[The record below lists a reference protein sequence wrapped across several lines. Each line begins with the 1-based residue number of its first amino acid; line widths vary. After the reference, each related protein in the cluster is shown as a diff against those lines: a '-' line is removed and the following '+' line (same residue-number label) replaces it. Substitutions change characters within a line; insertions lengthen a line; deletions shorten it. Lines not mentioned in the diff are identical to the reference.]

1 MKKFAKYIFLFLL
14 PLIVIM
20 LPFFIGDPFKILRH
34 YDRYYPEDGQPL
46 YLNINRSYVSTR
58 MYLQYRDSFLYN
70 SFIFGSSRSGN
81 FLMED
86 WKQYLPD
93 SASYFHFDGY
103 GESLY
108 LVHKKLLF
116 VNGKSHIDN
125 VLLPVDAELLG
136 KDTPFKGH
144 IWVTPI
150 ELLDYHQL
158 GEFYGEHVR
167 AYLSPKLFLAYT
179 DLLLNLKVKSYM
191 IEWGV
196 VDTVPIHYLLY
207 SNEREKHIPVIPCPE
222 AYYTERLLNDF
233 ASARRDT
240 SDYAPMLKENHKSM
254 LRDIKSV
261 FDQNHTNYKIVI
273 NPMWNQRCLAQE
285 DVDYL
290 IEIFG
295 KDNVFSFEGKNIITE
310 DYHNYQNATHFWPHI
325 AAKMMQIIYEPDSVR
340 QQQMLDSIYNLPK

>member
-1 MKKFAKYIFLFLL
+1 MKKFATYLFLFLL

-34 YDRYYPEDGQPL
+34 YDRYYPEDGIPL
-46 YLNINRSYVSTR
+46 YINNNRSYVSTR
-58 MYLQYRDSFLYN
+58 MYLQYKDSFHYN

-81 FLMED
+81 FLVKD
-86 WKQYLPD
+86 WTLYLPD
-93 SASYFHFDGY
+93 SASCFHFNGY

-116 VNGKSHIDN
+116 VNGKSPIDN

-150 ELLDYHQL
+150 ELLDYHQF
-158 GEFYGEHVR
+158 GEFYGEHIR

-179 DLLLNLKVKSYM
+179 DLLLTNKVRPYM
-191 IEWGV
+191 MEWGI
-196 VDTVPIHYLLY
+196 VDTVPTHYLLS
-207 SNEREKHIPVIPCPE
+207 SNERAKHIPIIPCPDS
-222 AYYTERLLNDF
+222 YYTERLLNDF

-273 NPMWNQRCLAQE
+273 NPMWNQRCLAQD

-290 IEIFG
+290 IELFG
-295 KDNVFSFEGKNIITE
+295 KDNVFSFEGKNSITE

-325 AAKMMQIIYEPDSVR
+325 AAKMMQIIYESDSAR
-340 QQQMLDSIYNLPK
+340 QQQMIDSIYMRN

>member
-1 MKKFAKYIFLFLL
+1 MKKFATYLFLFLL
-14 PLIVIM
+14 PLILIM
-20 LPFFIGDPFKILRH
+20 LPFFIGDPFKILHH
-34 YDRYYPEDGQPL
+34 YDRYYPEDGMPL
-46 YLNINRSYVSTR
+46 YINNNRSYVSTR
-58 MYLQYRDSFLYN
+58 MYLQYKDSFHYN

-81 FLMED
+81 FFVED
-86 WKQYLPD
+86 WKQYLQE
-93 SASYFHFDGY
+93 SASCFHFDGY

-108 LVHKKLLF
+108 LVYKKLLF
-116 VNGKSHIDN
+116 VNGKSPIDN

-150 ELLDYHQL
+150 ELLDYHQF
-158 GEFYGEHVR
+158 GEFYGEHIR

-179 DLLLNLKVKSYM
+179 DLLLTNKVRPYM
-191 IEWGV
+191 MEWGIV
-196 VDTVPIHYLLY
+196 SSIPSYYHLSI
-207 SNEREKHIPVIPCPE
+207 NECNKHIPIIPCPDS
-222 AYYTERLLNDF
+222 YYTERLLNDF

-240 SDYAPMLKENHKSM
+240 SDYASMLNENHKSM

-273 NPMWNQRCLAQE
+273 NPMWNQRCLAQD

-290 IEIFG
+290 IELFG
-295 KDNVFSFEGKNIITE
+295 KDNVFSFEGKNSITE

-325 AAKMMQIIYEPDSVR
+325 AAKMMQIIYEPDTLR
-340 QQQMLDSIYNLPK
+340 QQQMLDSLYCFH

>member
-1 MKKFAKYIFLFLL
+1 MKKFATYLALFLL

-34 YDRYYPEDGQPL
+34 YDRYYPEDGIPL
-46 YLNINRSYVSTR
+46 YINNNRSYVSTR
-58 MYLQYRDSFLYN
+58 MYIQYKDSFHYN

-93 SASYFHFDGY
+93 SASCFHFDGY

-116 VNGKSHIDN
+116 VNGKSPIDN

-136 KDTPFKGH
+136 QDTPIKGH
-144 IWVTPI
+144 IWVTPP
-150 ELLDYHQL
+150 ELCNHDEVLD
-158 GEFYGEHVR
+158 FYSEHIKT
-167 AYLSPKLFLAYT
+167 YFSFKFFISYFDFLI
-179 DLLLNLKVKSYM
+179 KRSVSQYM
-191 IEWGV
+191 SEWGIF
-196 VDTVPIHYLLY
+196 DLEPKYYKLPI
-207 SNEREKHIPVIPCPE
+207 NELERNIPVIPCPE
-222 AYYTERLLNDF
+222 SYYTEQFMRGF
-233 ASARRDT
+233 ADHRRDT
-240 SDYAPMLKENHKSM
+240 SDYTPMLKENHKSM

-261 FDQNHTNYKIVI
+261 FDQNHTKYKIVI

-290 IEIFG
+290 IELFG
-295 KDNVFSFEGKNIITE
+295 KDNVFSFEGKNSITE

-325 AAKMMQIIYEPDSVR
+325 AAKMMQIIYEPDTLR
-340 QQQMLDSIYNLPK
+340 QQQMIDSIYMRN